1 MVCPHTTMVCPHTHA
16 ARCGLDSPAP
26 LHLHRESVCSSQPR
40 RTEAQCRDV
49 TWTQRTAGRN
59 AGRRRQ
65 RSIYMATAE
74 QRRSVRDATAQNQTH
89 RRDSSLALAHHS
101 YTARLANHALLIESL
116 GSTTG
121 PRAALRGRCCSV
133 WTELMDVAPLGFL
146 ARYSAKLSPCCDKDL
161 ISGGRG
167 RRDGAE
173 ETGRPLVAGHIGQ
186 SDTSPREI

>member
-89 RRDSSLALAHHS
+89 RRDSSLTVSLVHR
-101 YTARLANHALLIESL
+101 ARTPLVHRASRKSRALIESL
-116 GSTTG
+116 DSTTVDG
-121 PRAALRGRCCSV
+121 ADGCCAAGFPSQVQRQAVAVLRQRLDFGWTGKTRRGGRDGMASRGRPYRAVRHVSSGN
-133 WTELMDVAPLGFL
+133 LG
-146 ARYSAKLSPCCDKDL
+146 PC
-161 ISGGRG
+161 
-167 RRDGAE
+167 
-173 ETGRPLVAGHIGQ
+173 
-186 SDTSPREI
+186 